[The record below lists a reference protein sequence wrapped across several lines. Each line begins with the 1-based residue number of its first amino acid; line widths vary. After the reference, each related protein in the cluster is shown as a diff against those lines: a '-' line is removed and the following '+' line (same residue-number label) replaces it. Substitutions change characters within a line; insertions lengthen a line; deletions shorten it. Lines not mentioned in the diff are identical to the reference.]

1 MTKHV
6 EPKTVPYSPELFQ
19 DVLAHQLDYWQL
31 GETVC
36 GAEDPA
42 VITLDNDFSKDHPE
56 FKGFTVCRV
65 IDRYVSPWK
74 SDTLLEFSN
83 RDISSDEYQ
92 QSDDLAGE

>member
-1 MTKHV
+1 MTKTL
-6 EPKTVPYSPELFQ
+6 TVDYSPELFSDAMEFQ
-19 DVLAHQLDYWQL
+19 TDYLLL

-42 VITLDNDFSKDHPE
+42 VIWLGEDFSAKHPE
-56 FKGFTVCRV
+56 FKGFTVVRV

-83 RDISSDEYQ
+83 REATAEEYAL
-92 QSDDLAGE
+92 SDDNDD